1 MRVVAGSAKSLKLKT
16 IEGME
21 TRPTQDR
28 IKETLFNMIQYD
40 IPGSTFLD
48 LFSGS
53 GGIGIEAL
61 SRGAKEAYFVEKAK
75 PALRCIRENLRYTKL
90 DKKAQVLATDV
101 NSAIRQL
108 ETKNVTFDHIFM
120 DPPYKKGFE
129 EEVLSIID
137 RSSICTEDT
146 VVIVESSLDKN
157 TNFRSYIQLY
167 KYISGSL
174 TEAEKDESGN
184 DVYVYRTTRH
194 TERQTEGGCDWKVSG
209 YFIVSPDIVNS
220 EGEAGAQT
228 MDWATANGYLTAA
241 NTNIYS
247 TPSFA
252 VAKGCAAYRGKEG
265 LDEPG
270 TWRVPTRGECALI
283 LLFYKKMEET
293 KATTGFQPFALSTIG
308 ATYYWSA
315 TEKGGDSKDVW
326 SMRFYPDNQITGY
339 GLNTGYYDKQKK
351 SYYLR
356 CIRDIP
362 LK

>member
-1 MRVVAGSAKSLKLKT
+1 MRVVAGSAKSLKLMT

-90 DKKAQVLATDV
+90 DKKAQV
-101 NSAIRQL
+101 RQL

-146 VVIVESSLDKN
+146 VVIVESSLDTEIPDFEKLKVIRVKEYK
-157 TNFRSYIQLY
+157 TN
-167 KYISGSL
+167 K
-174 TEAEKDESGN
+174 
-184 DVYVYRTTRH
+184 H
-194 TERQTEGGCDWKVSG
+194 TFLMKTVED
-209 YFIVSPDIVNS
+209 
-220 EGEAGAQT
+220 
-228 MDWATANGYLTAA
+228 
-241 NTNIYS
+241 
-247 TPSFA
+247 
-252 VAKGCAAYRGKEG
+252 
-265 LDEPG
+265 
-270 TWRVPTRGECALI
+270 
-283 LLFYKKMEET
+283 
-293 KATTGFQPFALSTIG
+293 
-308 ATYYWSA
+308 
-315 TEKGGDSKDVW
+315 
-326 SMRFYPDNQITGY
+326 
-339 GLNTGYYDKQKK
+339 
-351 SYYLR
+351 
-356 CIRDIP
+356 
-362 LK
+362 

>member
-108 ETKNVTFDHIFM
+108 ETKNV
-120 DPPYKKGFE
+120 
-129 EEVLSIID
+129 VLSIID

-146 VVIVESSLDKN
+146 VVIVESSLDTEIPDFEKLKVIRVKEYK
-157 TNFRSYIQLY
+157 TN
-167 KYISGSL
+167 K
-174 TEAEKDESGN
+174 
-184 DVYVYRTTRH
+184 H
-194 TERQTEGGCDWKVSG
+194 TFLMKTVED
-209 YFIVSPDIVNS
+209 
-220 EGEAGAQT
+220 
-228 MDWATANGYLTAA
+228 
-241 NTNIYS
+241 
-247 TPSFA
+247 
-252 VAKGCAAYRGKEG
+252 
-265 LDEPG
+265 
-270 TWRVPTRGECALI
+270 
-283 LLFYKKMEET
+283 
-293 KATTGFQPFALSTIG
+293 
-308 ATYYWSA
+308 
-315 TEKGGDSKDVW
+315 
-326 SMRFYPDNQITGY
+326 
-339 GLNTGYYDKQKK
+339 
-351 SYYLR
+351 
-356 CIRDIP
+356 
-362 LK
+362 